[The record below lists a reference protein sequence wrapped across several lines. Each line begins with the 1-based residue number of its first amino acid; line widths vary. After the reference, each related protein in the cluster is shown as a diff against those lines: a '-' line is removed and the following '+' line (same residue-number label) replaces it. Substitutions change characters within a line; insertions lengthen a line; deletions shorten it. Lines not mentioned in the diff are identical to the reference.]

1 MCMLK
6 LKRSREPQITKMKL
20 FSIIKQ
26 EILYFNQETSEENNG
41 RCGATTESPKGLTCE
56 MERGKALVL
65 RG

>member
-26 EILYFNQETSEENNG
+26 EKLYFNQETSEENNG
-41 RCGATTESPKGLTCE
+41 RCGATTESLKGLTCE